1 MAATTDDRRVFAEDT
16 RIIFNADGS
25 YVWRLA
31 NGEGALQRAEPSRA
45 AAIPDR

>member
-1 MAATTDDRRVFAEDT
+1 MAATDDDHARSFVDDT

-31 NGEGALQRAEPSRA
+31 NGEGSTAALGTLASSRNT
-45 AAIPDR
+45 